1 MEGLSFFK
9 KDEEEDFI
17 MKKDV
22 VISRLIVENF
32 FKKLSDVLEADVA
45 IAGCGPSALAL
56 SLELSRKG
64 YKVVILEAK
73 NEPGGGIW
81 GGGMMFN
88 ELVLEAELRG
98 YLEELDIKYK
108 TFEDLLV
115 VDSVHFASALLY
127 HTTLAG
133 TVVLNNVFVEDLI
146 MYDER
151 ISGVV
156 INWMPTIKE
165 KLHVDPI
172 SIVAKV
178 TVDGTGHPANLVRL
192 LTKRGL
198 VNSVSGSTENLCSC
212 GVVDF
217 EFPMDAENGERFVV
231 DATKEVFPGLF
242 VMGMAAVSVGGG
254 PRMGPIFGGMIKSG
268 LRAAQ
273 LIEEQLK
280 LEKIKSD
287 FMVTKE

>member
-9 KDEEEDFI
+9 KDEEEDFS

-88 ELVLEAELRG
+88 ELVLEAELKG
-98 YLEELDIKYK
+98 YLEELNIKYK
-108 TFEDLLV
+108 AFGELLV

-127 HTTLAG
+127 HTTRAG

-198 VNSVSGSTENLCSC
+198 VNSVSGTTENLCSC

-231 DATKEVFPGLF
+231 DATKEVYPGLF

-254 PRMGPIFGGMIKSG
+254 PRMGPIFGGMIQSG

-273 LIEEQLK
+273 LIDEQLK
-280 LEKIKSD
+280 LKNTKAD
-287 FMVTKE
+287 FTVVKE